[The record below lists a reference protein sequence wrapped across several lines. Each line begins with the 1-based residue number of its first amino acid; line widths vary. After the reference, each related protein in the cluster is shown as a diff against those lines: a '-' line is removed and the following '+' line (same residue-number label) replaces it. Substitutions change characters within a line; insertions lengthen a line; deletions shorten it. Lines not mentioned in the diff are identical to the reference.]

1 MDALRTA
8 DGTLITTE
16 DIALRVI
23 KANGF
28 DAADAAL
35 RKAFGEQTLAIL
47 RMFRKQGRVDK
58 IGLGRGCGRNW
69 LPECAARS
77 IRFAGELNIMR
88 RRQ

>member
-58 IGLGRGCGRNW
+58 IGLGRGAVEIGCPN
-69 LPECAARS
+69 ARRDPS
-77 IRFAGELNIMR
+77 GSRVN
-88 RRQ
+88 